1 MEARALKSSLLSEVA
16 MKSTTAQQVLFD
28 DVWCVTNVGCDD
40 FFVDDLLDF
49 SDKDFKDTF
58 LKENEEKHSVSVDD
72 DDNSEISRN
81 SENFASLTPTELT
94 VPVDEME
101 NLEWLSQFVDDSV
114 SGMSLLCSTGK
125 FSGHRSEPDRKTFT
139 VLDLPNPVH
148 KKPRTKRF
156 RTSGKAWSH
165 HGLIFLT
172 ESFST
177 SLCSYQDSTGS
188 YPVHAMDSFG
198 SVQKPAAKKPRK
210 ITAGESCLSGSQTFR
225 RCSHCLVQKT
235 PQWRT
240 GPLGPKTLCNACGV
254 RFKSGRLFPEYRP
267 ACSPTFSG
275 DVHSNSHRKVLEMR
289 RKKETTME
297 KVETRFMPM
306 EKKISKLMDESR
318 VMTTLLAAEIS
329 ADSLSIGGWKSEK
342 RFAAKLHKVM

>member
-16 MKSTTAQQVLFD
+16 MKSTTAQQVFID

-40 FFVDDLLDF
+40 FSVDDLLDF

-58 LKENEEKHSVSVDD
+58 LKENEEKDSVSVDD
-72 DDNSEISRN
+72 DNNSENSRY
-81 SENFASLTPTELT
+81 SENFASLTAAELT

-114 SGMSLLCSTGK
+114 SGMSSLLCSAGK
-125 FSGHRSEPDRKTFT
+125 FSGNRSEPDRKTFT

-148 KKPRTKRF
+148 KKPRSKRF
-156 RTSGKAWSH
+156 RTSGKVWSH
-165 HGLIFLT
+165 GLLLLT

-177 SLCSYQDSTGS
+177 SLGSYQDSTGS
-188 YPVHAMDSFG
+188 FPVHAMDSFG
-198 SVQKPAAKKPRK
+198 SVHKPAAKKPRK
-210 ITAGESCLSGSQTFR
+210 VTAGESSLSGTQSFR

-289 RKKETTME
+289 RKKETME

-306 EKKISKLMDESR
+306 VRS
-318 VMTTLLAAEIS
+318 
-329 ADSLSIGGWKSEK
+329 
-342 RFAAKLHKVM
+342 F

>member
-1 MEARALKSSLLSEVA
+1 
-16 MKSTTAQQVLFD
+16 
-28 DVWCVTNVGCDD
+28 
-40 FFVDDLLDF
+40 
-49 SDKDFKDTF
+49 
-58 LKENEEKHSVSVDD
+58 
-72 DDNSEISRN
+72 
-81 SENFASLTPTELT
+81 
-94 VPVDEME
+94 ME

-125 FSGHRSEPDRKTFT
+125 FSGNRSEPDRKRFT

-165 HGLIFLT
+165 GLLLLS

-177 SLCSYQDSTGS
+177 SVYSYQDSTGS
-188 YPVHAMDSFG
+188 YPVHAIDSFG

-210 ITAGESCLSGSQTFR
+210 LTAGESSLSGPQTFR

-289 RKKETTME
+289 RKKETVE

-306 EKKISKLMDESR
+306 VRS
-318 VMTTLLAAEIS
+318 
-329 ADSLSIGGWKSEK
+329 
-342 RFAAKLHKVM
+342 F